1 MTLNCVIID
10 DEPLA
15 ADLLSSYARKTP
27 FLNLIGAYNN
37 AVEAMKGIREN
48 NVHLVFLDIQMPD
61 LGGIELAKILPKDT
75 KVVFTTAFSQYAIDS
90 YKVNTLDYL
99 LKPISYEEFVKAA
112 DKALEWFTKVNPNM
126 KLFNKDRFIYVKSDY
141 KMVQIKYDDIIYIE
155 GVKDYVKIFT
165 DNGEKPVMSLMNM
178 KKFEENLPQPE
189 FLRTHRSYIVHMTKV
204 KLIDKF
210 HIAFGKELIPIS
222 DTYKEEIQNYFDL
235 HTLS

>member
-15 ADLLSSYARKTP
+15 ADLLASYARKTP
-27 FLNLIGAYNN
+27 FLNMIGAYNN

-112 DKALEWFTKVNPNM
+112 DKALEWFTKVNPSM

-222 DTYKEEIQNYFDL
+222 DTYKEDIQNYFDL

>member
-15 ADLLSSYARKTP
+15 ADLLASYARKTP

-61 LGGIELAKILPKDT
+61 LGGIELAKILPRDT

-99 LKPISYEEFVKAA
+99 LKPISYEEFVRAA
-112 DKALEWFTKVNPNM
+112 DKALEWFTKINPNS
-126 KLFNKDRFIYVKSDY
+126 KLFNKDRFMYVKSDY

-178 KKFEENLPQPE
+178 KKIEESLPHPE
-189 FLRTHRSYIVHMTKV
+189 FLRTHRSYIVHMPKV
-204 KLIDKF
+204 KLIDRF
-210 HIAFGKELIPIS
+210 RIAFEKEMIPIS
-222 DTYKEEIQNYFDL
+222 ETYKEEIQNYFDL

>member
-15 ADLLSSYARKTP
+15 ADLLASYARKTP

-75 KVVFTTAFSQYAIDS
+75 KVVFTTAYSQYAIDS

-222 DTYKEEIQNYFDL
+222 DTYKEDIQNYFDL

>member
-15 ADLLSSYARKTP
+15 ADLLASYARKTP

-112 DKALEWFTKVNPNM
+112 DKALEWFTKVNPSM

-165 DNGEKPVMSLMNM
+165 DNGDKPVMSLMNM

-222 DTYKEEIQNYFDL
+222 DTYKEDIQNYFDL

>member
-15 ADLLSSYARKTP
+15 ADLLASYARKTP

-112 DKALEWFTKVNPNM
+112 DKVLEWFTKVNPSM

-222 DTYKEEIQNYFDL
+222 DTYKEDIQNYFDL

>member
-15 ADLLSSYARKTP
+15 ADLLASYARKTP

-112 DKALEWFTKVNPNM
+112 DKALEWFTKVNPSM

-178 KKFEENLPQPE
+178 KKFEGNLPQPE

-222 DTYKEEIQNYFDL
+222 DTYKEDIQNYFDL

>member
-15 ADLLSSYARKTP
+15 ADLLASYARKTP

-37 AVEAMKGIREN
+37 AVEAMKGISEN

-112 DKALEWFTKVNPNM
+112 DKALEWFTKVNPSM

-222 DTYKEEIQNYFDL
+222 DTYKEDIQNYFDL

>member
-15 ADLLSSYARKTP
+15 ADLLASYARKTP

-99 LKPISYEEFVKAA
+99 LKPISYEEFVRAA
-112 DKALEWFTKVNPNM
+112 DKALEWFTKINPNS
-126 KLFNKDRFIYVKSDY
+126 KLFNKDRFMYVKSDY

-178 KKFEENLPQPE
+178 KKIEESLPHPE
-189 FLRTHRSYIVHMTKV
+189 FLRTHRSYIVHMPKV
-204 KLIDKF
+204 KLIDRF
-210 HIAFGKELIPIS
+210 RIAFEKEMIPIS
-222 DTYKEEIQNYFDL
+222 ETYKEEIQNYFDL

>member
-15 ADLLSSYARKTP
+15 ADLLASYARKTP

-112 DKALEWFTKVNPNM
+112 DKALEWFTKVNPSM

-222 DTYKEEIQNYFDL
+222 DTYKEDIQNYFDL

>member
-15 ADLLSSYARKTP
+15 ADLLASYARKTP

-222 DTYKEEIQNYFDL
+222 DTYKEDIQNYFDL

>member
-15 ADLLSSYARKTP
+15 ADLLASYARKTP

-48 NVHLVFLDIQMPD
+48 NVHLFFLDIQMPD

-112 DKALEWFTKVNPNM
+112 DKALEWFTKVNPSM

-222 DTYKEEIQNYFDL
+222 DTYKEDIQNYFDL

>member
-15 ADLLSSYARKTP
+15 ADLLASYARKTP

-112 DKALEWFTKVNPNM
+112 DKALEWFTKVNPSM

-155 GVKDYVKIFT
+155 GVKDYVKIFI

-222 DTYKEEIQNYFDL
+222 DTYKEDIQNYFDL

>member
-15 ADLLSSYARKTP
+15 TDLLASYARKTP

-112 DKALEWFTKVNPNM
+112 DKALEWFTKVNPSM

-222 DTYKEEIQNYFDL
+222 DTYKEDIQNYFDL